1 MNHLLTIGELEP
13 DQIQSILDLSSLLD
27 TSDEAPLKGKN
38 IGFVFEKPSLR
49 TKVGTEVA
57 INQLGGSVVHI
68 EADLLLAN
76 GKAVPFTCRES
87 LYDAMMNVSQ
97 WCDALFARVYSHN
110 TLEKMMEYGTIPIV
124 NALCNNHHPMQ
135 ALADMLTIQQKFG
148 VDKPV
153 TLSFVGDANNV
164 AFSLIEIALLL
175 GHSVTF
181 AGPEEYSWSDDK
193 LNYFKLL
200 TVEYGGTFFAT
211 SDPFEAVKNSDVIY
225 TDTFISMGE
234 EHLYEEK
241 IRHFQPYQVN
251 EKLFS
256 NAKTQTGFMHC
267 LPAHRGIEVTDS
279 VIDHKNS
286 WIYQQAKNRMVVS
299 KGVFTTLLAGDPS
312 NRAQNNPEPL
322 PMKMSSASP

>member
-13 DQIQSILDLSSLLD
+13 DQIQSILDLSTLLD
-27 TSDEAPLKGKN
+27 TNDETPLMGKN

-97 WCDALFARVYSHN
+97 WCDAIFARVYSHN
-110 TLEKMMEYGTIPIV
+110 TLEKMKEYGTIPIV
-124 NALCNNHHPMQ
+124 NALCNYHHPMQ

-148 VDKPV
+148 DQKQV

-164 AFSLIEIALLL
+164 AFSLIEIALIL
-175 GHSVTF
+175 GHNITF
-181 AGPEEYSWSDDK
+181 AGPLQYSWSNEK
-193 LNYFKLL
+193 LSYFKLL

-211 SDPFEAVKNSDVIY
+211 SDPIEAVKNSDVIY

-256 NAKTQTGFMHC
+256 HAKSETGFMHC

-286 WIYQQAKNRMVVS
+286 WVYQQAKNRMIVS
-299 KGVFTTLLAGDPS
+299 KGVFTTLLTGNHTKSPKK
-312 NRAQNNPEPL
+312 PHHPL
-322 PMKMSSASP
+322 SMKVSAVSP

>member
-13 DQIQSILDLSSLLD
+13 DQIQYILDLSTLLE

-97 WCDALFARVYSHN
+97 WCDAIFARVYSHN
-110 TLEKMMEYGTIPIV
+110 TLEKMKDYGTIPIV
-124 NALCNNHHPMQ
+124 NALCNHHHPMQ
-135 ALADMLTIQQKFG
+135 ALADILTIQQKFG
-148 VDKPV
+148 TDKPA
-153 TLSFVGDANNV
+153 TISFVGDANNV

-181 AGPEEYSWSDDK
+181 AGPDEYSWSDDK

-211 SDPFEAVKNSDVIY
+211 SDPFEAVKNCDVIY

-256 NAKTQTGFMHC
+256 HAKSQTGFMHC

-286 WIYQQAKNRMVVS
+286 WIYQQAKNRMTIS
-299 KGVFTTLLAGDPS
+299 KGVFTTLLTGEHSKTPQKSHPPVA
-312 NRAQNNPEPL
+312 
-322 PMKMSSASP
+322 MKMSTVSP

>member
-1 MNHLLTIGELEP
+1 MNHLLTIGELDP
-13 DQIQSILDLSSLLD
+13 DEIQSILDLSTLLE
-27 TSDEAPLKGKN
+27 TSDETPLKGKN

-97 WCDALFARVYSHN
+97 WCDAIFARVYSHS
-110 TLEKMMEYGTIPIV
+110 TLEKMIEYGTIPII

-135 ALADMLTIQQKFG
+135 ALADILTIQQKFG
-148 VDKPV
+148 DQKPV
-153 TLSFVGDANNV
+153 TISFVGDANNV
-164 AFSLIEIALLL
+164 AFSLIEVALLF
-175 GHSVTF
+175 GHNVTF

-193 LNYFKLL
+193 LSYFKLL
-200 TVEYGGTFFAT
+200 TVEYGGSFFAT
-211 SDPFEAVKNSDVIY
+211 TDPFEAVKKCDVIY

-256 NAKTQTGFMHC
+256 HAKSNTGFMHC
-267 LPAHRGIEVTDS
+267 LPAHRGIEVTDA
-279 VIDHKNS
+279 VIDHPNS
-286 WIYQQAKNRMVVS
+286 WVYQQAKNRMVVS
-299 KGVFTTLLAGDPS
+299 KGVFTTLLTGDHKKSP
-312 NRAQNNPEPL
+312 QKKHLPL
-322 PMKMSSASP
+322 SMKVSAISH

>member
-1 MNHLLTIGELEP
+1 MNHLLTIGELDP
-13 DQIQSILDLSSLLD
+13 DEIQSILDLSTLLESSEE
-27 TSDEAPLKGKN
+27 TPLKGKN

-97 WCDALFARVYSHN
+97 WCDAIFARVYSHN
-110 TLEKMMEYGTIPIV
+110 TLEKMKEYGTIPIV
-124 NALCNNHHPMQ
+124 NALCNHHHPMQ

-148 VDKPV
+148 EQQPV
-153 TLSFVGDANNV
+153 TISFVGDANNV
-164 AFSLIEIALLL
+164 AFSLIEVALLF
-175 GHSVTF
+175 GHNVTF
-181 AGPEEYSWSDDK
+181 AGPGEYSWSDDK
-193 LNYFKLL
+193 LSYFKLL
-200 TVEYGGTFFAT
+200 TVEFGGSFFAT
-211 SDPFEAVKNSDVIY
+211 NDPIEAVKKSDVIY

-256 NAKTQTGFMHC
+256 HAKSNTGFMHC

-286 WIYQQAKNRMVVS
+286 WVYQQAKNRMVVS
-299 KGVFTTLLAGDPS
+299 KGVFTTLLTGDHEKSPKKPH
-312 NRAQNNPEPL
+312 Q
-322 PMKMSSASP
+322 PMSMKVSAISH

>member
-13 DQIQSILDLSSLLD
+13 DQIQSILDLSTLLD
-27 TSDEAPLKGKN
+27 TNDETPLMGKN

-97 WCDALFARVYSHN
+97 WCDAIFARVYSHN
-110 TLEKMMEYGTIPIV
+110 TLEKMKEYGTIPIV
-124 NALCNNHHPMQ
+124 NALCNYHHPMQ

-148 VDKPV
+148 DQKQV

-164 AFSLIEIALLL
+164 AFSLIEIALIL
-175 GHSVTF
+175 GHNITF
-181 AGPEEYSWSDDK
+181 AGPLQYSWSDDK
-193 LNYFKLL
+193 LSYFKLL

-211 SDPFEAVKNSDVIY
+211 SDPIEAVKNSDVIY

-256 NAKTQTGFMHC
+256 HAKSETGFMHC

-286 WIYQQAKNRMVVS
+286 WVYQQAKNRMIVS
-299 KGVFTTLLAGDPS
+299 KGVFTTLLTGNHTKSPKK
-312 NRAQNNPEPL
+312 PHHPL
-322 PMKMSSASP
+322 SMKVSAVSP

>member
-1 MNHLLTIGELEP
+1 MNHLLTIGELDP
-13 DQIQSILDLSSLLD
+13 DEIQSILDLSTLLE
-27 TSDEAPLKGKN
+27 TSDETPLKGKN

-68 EADLLLAN
+68 EADLLLTN

-97 WCDALFARVYSHN
+97 WCDAIFARVYSHS
-110 TLEKMMEYGTIPIV
+110 TLEKMIEYGTIPII

-148 VDKPV
+148 DQKPV
-153 TLSFVGDANNV
+153 TISFVGDANNV
-164 AFSLIEIALLL
+164 AFSLIEVALLF
-175 GHSVTF
+175 GHNVTF
-181 AGPEEYSWSDDK
+181 AGPEEYTWSDDK
-193 LNYFKLL
+193 LSYFKLL
-200 TVEYGGTFFAT
+200 TVEYGGSFFAT
-211 SDPFEAVKNSDVIY
+211 TDPFEAVKKSDVIY

-251 EKLFS
+251 ERLFS
-256 NAKTQTGFMHC
+256 HAKSNTGFMHC
-267 LPAHRGIEVTDS
+267 LPAHRGIEVTDA
-279 VIDHKNS
+279 VIDHQNS
-286 WIYQQAKNRMVVS
+286 WVYQQAKNRMVVS
-299 KGVFTTLLAGDPS
+299 KGVFTTLLTGDHKKSP
-312 NRAQNNPEPL
+312 QKKHQPL
-322 PMKMSSASP
+322 SMKVSAISH

>member
-1 MNHLLTIGELEP
+1 MNHLLTIGELDP
-13 DQIQSILDLSSLLD
+13 DEIQSILDLSTLLE
-27 TSDEAPLKGKN
+27 TSDESPLKGKN

-97 WCDALFARVYSHN
+97 WCDAIFARVYSHN
-110 TLEKMMEYGTIPIV
+110 TLEKMKEYGTIPIV
-124 NALCNNHHPMQ
+124 NALCNQHHPMQ
-135 ALADMLTIQQKFG
+135 ALADLLTIQQKFG
-148 VDKPV
+148 NQAPV
-153 TLSFVGDANNV
+153 TISFVGDANNV
-164 AFSLIEIALLL
+164 AFSLIEIALLF
-175 GHSVTF
+175 GHNVTF

-193 LNYFKLL
+193 LSYFKLL
-200 TVEYGGTFFAT
+200 TAEYGGSFFAT
-211 SDPFEAVKNSDVIY
+211 TDPIEAVKKSDVIY

-251 EKLFS
+251 DKLLS
-256 NAKTQTGFMHC
+256 HAKPNTGFMHC

-286 WIYQQAKNRMVVS
+286 WVYQQAKNRMVVS
-299 KGVFTTLLAGDPS
+299 KGVFTTLLTGG
-312 NRAQNNPEPL
+312 PEKSTKKPHQ
-322 PMKMSSASP
+322 PMSMKVSAISQ